1 MADVNLGVLAA
12 TTLDNYHSKLVDNI
26 FKKHA
31 LLDHLRQN
39 GGTKTYDGGRQL
51 VAPLM
56 YGTNSTVKTFS
67 GTDELDVTYQDGI
80 DASEWT
86 WRYYNV
92 AITFTLEDKSKNRG
106 KSQIVN
112 LLKSKIRQAELSLAE
127 RLNTDLFT
135 GTDADKEVLGL
146 DTIIG
151 TTTEVG
157 GISGTS
163 YAWWRSTVNTD
174 AEAVTFADMRST
186 KNSCNL
192 GNGGSNVS
200 IIITTQA
207 LYEKMFALLTATY
220 SFNQIITKESRR
232 MADASFEVLE
242 FEGVPVTY
250 DESATSGVIYFI
262 NKDNYK
268 LGILDGY
275 DFVSIDK
282 GQPANQHVDVAHIV
296 FAGAAYTD
304 RRASLGKHTAKT
316 A

>member
-1 MADVNLGVLAA
+1 
-12 TTLDNYHSKLVDNI
+12 
-26 FKKHA
+26 
-31 LLDHLRQN
+31 
-39 GGTKTYDGGRQL
+39 
-51 VAPLM
+51 M